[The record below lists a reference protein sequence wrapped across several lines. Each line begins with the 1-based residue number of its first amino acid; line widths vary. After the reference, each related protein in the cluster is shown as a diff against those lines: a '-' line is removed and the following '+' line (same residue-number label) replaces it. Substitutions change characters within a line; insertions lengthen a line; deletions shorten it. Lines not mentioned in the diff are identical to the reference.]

1 MVFCVGTTKCYVYTQ
16 MNAPANIL
24 VGNPFIIITIQA
36 LLPGLVVQGLTGY
49 TLL

>member
-1 MVFCVGTTKCYVYTQ
+1 MLSPHQ

-24 VGNPFIIITIQA
+24 VGNPFIAKMIQA
-36 LLPGLVVQGLTGY
+36 SLPEGLVVQGLTGY